1 MPFSC
6 YDGRLMHDLDLGV
19 GRGRK
24 LVPWRK
30 EVFRSSAPLAALG
43 VRPLLTDPGEEVV
56 HVDE

>member
-1 MPFSC
+1 
-6 YDGRLMHDLDLGV
+6 MHDLDLGV